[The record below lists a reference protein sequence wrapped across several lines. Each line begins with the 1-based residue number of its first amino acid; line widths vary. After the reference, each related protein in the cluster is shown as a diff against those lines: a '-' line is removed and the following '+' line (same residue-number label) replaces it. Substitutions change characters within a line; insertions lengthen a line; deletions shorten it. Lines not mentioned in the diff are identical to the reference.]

1 MRVVSHQS
9 VHTIT
14 VILLLTP
21 NWDYHQPDISQLIKF
36 HEDGVLCPLRLLIN
50 RSITTRLEVQILRH
64 LLKFV
69 GYKFT
74 IKCTI

>member
-1 MRVVSHQS
+1 MRAVSHQS

-14 VILLLTP
+14 VILQLTP
-21 NWDYHQPDISQLIKF
+21 NWDYHQLDIFQLIKF
-36 HEDGVLCPLRLLIN
+36 QEDGVPCLPHLSIN
-50 RSITTRLEVQILRH
+50 HLITTRLEVLTLRH

-69 GYKFT
+69 GYKFK